1 MSSNVA
7 QKEQRKRNTF
17 RAEEHLNEEEL
28 EQLDELTREYHVQRK
43 AIIAKARERWIRE
56 NKAKLESERI
66 AKKVEKL
73 KEECKYYE
81 TLLSVKEF
89 EARKGE

>member
-28 EQLDELTREYHVQRK
+28 EQLDELTKECRVQRK
-43 AIIAKARERWIRE
+43 AIIAKARERWIEE
-56 NKAKLESERI
+56 NKNKLR
-66 AKKVEKL
+66 AEKL
-73 KEECKYYE
+73 KKEIEKSKNRAK
-81 TLLSVKEF
+81 LL
-89 EARKGE
+89 EAQYKIITNMGE

>member
-43 AIIAKARERWIRE
+43 AIIAKARERWIEE
-56 NKAKLESERI
+56 NKKKLR
-66 AKKVEKL
+66 VEKL
-73 KEECKYYE
+73 KKEIEKSKSRAK
-81 TLLSVKEF
+81 LL
-89 EARKGE
+89 EAQYKIITNMGE

>member
-43 AIIAKARERWIRE
+43 AIIAKARERWIEE
-56 NKAKLESERI
+56 NKKKLR
-66 AKKVEKL
+66 VEKL
-73 KEECKYYE
+73 KKEIDKSKNRAK
-81 TLLSVKEF
+81 LL
-89 EARKGE
+89 EAQYKIITNKGE

>member
-28 EQLDELTREYHVQRK
+28 EQLDELTKEYHVQRK
-43 AIIAKARERWIRE
+43 AIIAKARERWIEE
-56 NKAKLESERI
+56 NKNKLR
-66 AKKVEKL
+66 AEKL
-73 KEECKYYE
+73 KKEIEKSKNRAK
-81 TLLSVKEF
+81 LL
-89 EARKGE
+89 EAQYKIITNMGE

>member
-43 AIIAKARERWIRE
+43 AIIAKARERWIEE
-56 NKAKLESERI
+56 NKKKLR
-66 AKKVEKL
+66 VEKL
-73 KEECKYYE
+73 KKEIEKSKNRAK
-81 TLLSVKEF
+81 LL
-89 EARKGE
+89 EAQYKIITNKGE

>member
-28 EQLDELTREYHVQRK
+28 EQLDELTKECRVQRK
-43 AIIAKARERWIRE
+43 AIIAKARERWIEE
-56 NKAKLESERI
+56 NKNKLR
-66 AKKVEKL
+66 AEKL
-73 KEECKYYE
+73 KK
-81 TLLSVKEF
+81 
-89 EARKGE
+89 RD

>member
-43 AIIAKARERWIRE
+43 AIIAKARERWIEE
-56 NKAKLESERI
+56 NKKKLRVERLKKEIEKSKSRAKL
-66 AKKVEKL
+66 L
-73 KEECKYYE
+73 
-81 TLLSVKEF
+81 
-89 EARKGE
+89 EAQYKIITNMGE

>member
-43 AIIAKARERWIRE
+43 AIIAKARERWIEE
-56 NKAKLESERI
+56 NKKKLR
-66 AKKVEKL
+66 VEKL
-73 KEECKYYE
+73 KKEIDKSKNRAK
-81 TLLSVKEF
+81 LL
-89 EARKGE
+89 EAQYKIITNMGE

>member
-43 AIIAKARERWIRE
+43 AIIAKARERWIEE
-56 NKAKLESERI
+56 NKKKLR
-66 AKKVEKL
+66 VEKL
-73 KEECKYYE
+73 KKEIERSKSRAK
-81 TLLSVKEF
+81 LL
-89 EARKGE
+89 EAQYKIITNMGE